1 MSDAEDSS
9 SDYEEDFDL
18 DESLGESNT
27 SSIINTTSKPL
38 SVKTSQSDNKKY
50 RPDSNPNNTNELQP
64 VLSTRSAAVEN
75 SNIGSVSFAS
85 GSPKSRASKVTGG
98 SSARDAGSTKRR
110 GEAGRSGE
118 TYSNTFTNDS
128 DSRAS
133 SRKAAQR
140 KQSPRRTVEAPTPP
154 PPPNPNPASV
164 VLPQHIVALR
174 LEVQKVS
181 KSGDKGQL
189 LLALSQL
196 ERAMLQYKSNTL
208 NAQMEKAK
216 RAREKQ
222 ARAEARRANHHREMH
237 ALKKEA
243 AEKSK
248 EHSKLLIDNERLR
261 HELESARAMQES
273 ESSKCKGLQKLADE
287 RKKEVQRQSEE
298 SERLE
303 GKVKE
308 LQTSLDKSKAV
319 VEEQGQSIKQHE
331 SQIAV
336 MEKQLTITVEQL
348 PARQSDIIKREEER
362 LKRWEERLQDA
373 EVKVNMSQADID
385 MRRDRARE
393 EIKTESQEATARG
406 LAEVEIARRK
416 LNQAVEEFEQDR
428 RNLRSSISKVE
439 AEQDAKFRAFNAERL
454 EFESRV
460 KKFKEEKLKFEIE
473 KTMFEPSMIE
483 LQGKKAEAEKVAEEL
498 RDGKASL
505 ELLDS
510 KVRRE
515 FLRLDEKEKD
525 LEIREYHNNGKEQT
539 LAIKNKEH
547 NRQSIQLSQQLTNLQ
562 QARLQVHE
570 QQLAVSKEVSEVKR
584 ALIQLR
590 GLEGRVNLGRN
601 NTQSS
606 MNSMMVVVPNQG
618 YQNENSNE
626 NSNEHIQVEEFT
638 PSSATKLQSIDA
650 LERAIHRCSASL
662 DELTLR
668 SRSALND
675 ISVPTKAVA
684 TVAGIGPSI
693 PIPPPTP
700 EPTTTTGT
708 TTSGGIGNVLA
719 SANMKLGARQILGSH
734 ASVTFSSQASF
745 AAQRM
750 KQSAL
755 SNM

>member
-1 MSDAEDSS
+1 MSDVSSS

-38 SVKTSQSDNKKY
+38 SVRTSSQPDNKKY
-50 RPDSNPNNTNELQP
+50 KLDSNPNNTNDLQP
-64 VLSTRSAAVEN
+64 ITSTKSVVEN
-75 SNIGSVSFAS
+75 SNYHGSVSFVS
-85 GSPKSRASKVTGG
+85 HSPKTRVNRVSGG
-98 SSARDAGSTKRR
+98 SSRKS
-110 GEAGRSGE
+110 
-118 TYSNTFTNDS
+118 YSDTFTNES
-128 DSRAS
+128 DSRTTATGG
-133 SRKAAQR
+133 RKGGGGGQK
-140 KQSPRRTVEAPTPP
+140 KQSPKPQQGFVQPSAD
-154 PPPNPNPASV
+154 ASI
-164 VLPQHIVALR
+164 VLPRHIVALR
-174 LEVQKVS
+174 EEVEKVS
-181 KSGDKGQL
+181 KTSDKGQL
-189 LLALSQL
+189 LLSLSQL

-208 NAQMEKAK
+208 NSQMEKAK

-222 ARAEARRANHHREMH
+222 ARAEARRANHFKDMH
-237 ALKKEA
+237 ALKKGA

-248 EHSKLLIDNERLR
+248 EHSKLLIENEKLR
-261 HELESARAMQES
+261 HELESAKAMHES
-273 ESSKCKGLQKLADE
+273 KESKCSGLQKLADE
-287 RKKEVQRQSEE
+287 RKKEVEKVKSEG
-298 SERLE
+298 RVVE

-308 LQTSLDKSKAV
+308 LQQSLDESKNI
-319 VEEQGQSIKQHE
+319 VEEQVQHLKQKE
-331 SQIAV
+331 SQIKV

-373 EVKVNMSQADID
+373 EVKQNMNQVDID
-385 MRRDRARE
+385 SRRERARE
-393 EIKTESQEATARG
+393 EIKVESQEATARG

-416 LNQAVEEFEQDR
+416 LNQAVEEFENDR
-428 RNLRSSISKVE
+428 KNLRSSISKVE

-454 EFESRV
+454 AFESRV

-483 LQGKKAEAEKVAEEL
+483 LRGKRDEAEKMAEEL

-505 ELLDS
+505 ELLDL
-510 KVRRE
+510 KVKRE

-525 LEIREYHNNGKEQT
+525 LEIREHHNNGKEQT
-539 LAIKNKEH
+539 LAIKDKEH

-590 GLEGRVNLGRN
+590 SLEGRVNLNRN
-601 NTQSS
+601 ALQNG
-606 MNSMMVVVPNQG
+606 NPYNNMMVVVENRE
-618 YQNENSNE
+618 NENNNNNKE
-626 NSNEHIQVEEFT
+626 AFT
-638 PSSATKLQSIDA
+638 PTSPSKLQSIEA

-675 ISVPTKAVA
+675 ISVPSKAVA
-684 TVAGIGPSI
+684 TVAGIGSGLP
-693 PIPPPTP
+693 PPALPTPPPTVAT
-700 EPTTTTGT
+700 EYSTSTIDTTR
-708 TTSGGIGNVLA
+708 A
-719 SANMKLGARQILGSH
+719 SSKMKLGARQILGAN
-734 ASVTFSSQASF
+734 ASVVFSSQAAF

-750 KQSAL
+750 RQSAL
-755 SNM
+755 SSI